1 MTTEAKIQITSTELG
16 SLWMTYIST
25 ELSHPDKLAENKYK
39 KETKNDENPHEASV
53 FGIIKC

>member
-1 MTTEAKIQITSTELG
+1 MILNMYSIGIKGCLS
-16 SLWMTYIST
+16 SLIYIT